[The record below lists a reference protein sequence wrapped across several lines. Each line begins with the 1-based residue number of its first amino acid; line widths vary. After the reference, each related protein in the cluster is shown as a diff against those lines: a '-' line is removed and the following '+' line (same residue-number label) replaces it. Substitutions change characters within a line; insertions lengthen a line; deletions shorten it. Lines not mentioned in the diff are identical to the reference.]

1 MSAMGYT
8 ARSTTTASLLLLA
21 GFMTSPAAG
30 QDPRD
35 HHRRAE
41 SDTAFASMQSRGR
54 AAMGV
59 DQYTSAHRFE
69 DLADGGRIEL
79 QRDSSDHAGVA
90 EIRAHLRRIAKA
102 FASGSFNVPGFVHAG
117 EVPGTSV
124 MRERRDRI
132 TYRFDSL
139 PGGGEVR
146 IGTRDPAALRAVHEF
161 LAFQR
166 REHRVGASPE
176 QH

>member
-1 MSAMGYT
+1 M
-8 ARSTTTASLLLLA
+8 LHPVIVLLA
-21 GFMTSPAAG
+21 SVLMIAPAAVA
-30 QDPRD
+30 QSAHD
-35 HHRRAE
+35 HHGRTDP
-41 SDTAFASMQSRGR
+41 DTAFASMQERGK

-59 DQYTSAHRFE
+59 NQYTSAHQFE

-90 EIRAHLRRIAKA
+90 EIRAHLQRIAKA
-102 FASGSFNVPGFVHAG
+102 FAAGNFNVPGFVHAG

-124 MRERRDRI
+124 MRERRSRI
-132 TYRFDSL
+132 SYRFSPL

-146 IGTRDPAALRAVHEF
+146 IRTADPTARRAVHEF

-166 REHRVGASPE
+166 REHRVAE
-176 QH
+176 H

>member
-1 MSAMGYT
+1 V
-8 ARSTTTASLLLLA
+8 LLA
-21 GFMTSPAAG
+21 SVLVIAPAAAA
-30 QDPRD
+30 QNAHD
-35 HHRRAE
+35 HHGRTDQ
-41 SDTAFASMQSRGR
+41 DTAFASMQERGK

-59 DQYTSAHRFE
+59 DQYTSAHEFE

-90 EIRAHLRRIAKA
+90 EIRAHLQRIAKA
-102 FASGSFNVPGFVHAG
+102 FAAGNFNVPGFVHAG

-124 MRERRDRI
+124 MRGRRERI
-132 TYRFDSL
+132 SHRFSPL

-146 IGTRDPAALRAVHEF
+146 IRTADPTARRAVHEF

-166 REHRVGASPE
+166 REHRVAE
-176 QH
+176 H

>member
-1 MSAMGYT
+1 MIRT
-8 ARSTTTASLLLLA
+8 RLVLLLA
-21 GFMTSPAAG
+21 PLLMVARVGVAQSTHN
-30 QDPRD
+30 
-35 HHRRAE
+35 HHGRGE
-41 SDTAFASMQSRGR
+41 SDTAFASMQERGK

-59 DQYTSAHRFE
+59 DQYTSAHQFE

-90 EIRAHLRRIAKA
+90 EIRAHLQRIAKA
-102 FASGSFNVPGFVHAG
+102 FAAGNFNVPGFVHAG

-124 MRERRDRI
+124 MRERRSRVN
-132 TYRFDSL
+132 YRFSPL

-146 IGTRDPAALRAVHEF
+146 IRTADPTARRAVHEF

-166 REHRVGASPE
+166 REHRVA